1 MITMHHHIEYK
12 KDHNQSWFHYQ
23 SANSFSAQMK
33 MLHSHYSKNGVLDFQ
48 VTLDDGLKSQ
58 LATLEV
64 LEEYG
69 IKASFYYNTATLNG
83 EFVANV
89 HLLHILLKLLSFEQK
104 EQLLVNLMKCTLSK
118 KPRPDAEY
126 IYRKQ
131 GDYSIDQELKFLV
144 NYQGLS
150 LEGDRLLKDTL
161 SKMHSIEEI
170 NRQIYMNYNDLLEVM
185 ALGHRVLPH
194 GHTHKILGTM
204 TKSELRVEFKE
215 MVDIH
220 TKHFQTDVN
229 ELCVPFGSK
238 YSWSSECETVAAEFG
253 LTKIILVD
261 PVKNILLCSSNLL
274 EYISRTDCCLLDNY
288 EYVYNEN
295 R

>member
-12 KDHNQSWFHYQ
+12 KNHTQSWFHYQ

-33 MLHSHYSKNGVLDFQ
+33 MLLSNYSKSGELDFH

-58 LATLEV
+58 LSALKI

-69 IKASFYYNTATLNG
+69 IKASFYYNTATLDG
-83 EFVANV
+83 DFVANV
-89 HLLHILLKLLSFEQK
+89 HLVHILLKLLSFEQK

-118 KPRPDAEY
+118 KPQSDAEY

-131 GDYSIDQELKFLV
+131 AYSIDQELKFLV

-150 LEGDRLLKDTL
+150 LEGDRLLKNTFAQI
-161 SKMHSIEEI
+161 HSIEEI
-170 NRQIYMNYNDLLEVM
+170 NCQIYMDYNDLVEVM

-194 GHTHKILGTM
+194 GHTHKILGM
-204 TKSELRVEFKE
+204 MSKSELREEFKE
-215 MVDIH
+215 MLNVH
-220 TKHFQTDVN
+220 KKYFSTDVN
-229 ELCVPFGSK
+229 ELCVPYGSK
-238 YSWSSECETVAAEFG
+238 YSWSSECEAVAAEFG
-253 LTKIILVD
+253 LRRIILVD
-261 PVKNILLCSSNLL
+261 PVENILSCPSNLF
-274 EYISRTDCCLLDNY
+274 EYISRTDCCMLDNY

-295 R
+295 W